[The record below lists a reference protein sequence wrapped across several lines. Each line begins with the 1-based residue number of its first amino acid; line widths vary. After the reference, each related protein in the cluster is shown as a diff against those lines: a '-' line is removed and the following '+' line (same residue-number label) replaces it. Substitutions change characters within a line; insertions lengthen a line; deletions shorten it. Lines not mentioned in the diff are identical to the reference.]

1 MPALRDNRVLQAA
14 SLFLL
19 LTGIVLLGI
28 NLYGLTQS
36 IRKPDLG
43 LGDPRELRFVPEQ
56 VWSYEESMRQ
66 VEALSLIPDR
76 DEVVK
81 QSVYVVNQAL
91 VHPDWFRVD
100 PIEYRQ
106 LIPLWENYFLHFMG
120 RVSELP
126 QYERYHFANYRRSI
140 QRGIG
145 MCGDASMVL
154 SSILDTLDVDNRIIS
169 FDGHVIVE
177 YQAADG
183 SWRLA
188 DPDFGVLLSA
198 DLAQLVEDENLARQD
213 YLAAGFKADEVDFLL
228 KSYAT
233 RYAVFDD
240 TYHFMTKRY
249 IFEYASYA
257 LKWIVPI
264 AMIVLALWYQM
275 RQTFGQR
282 REQQKQNHD
291 G

>member
-1 MPALRDNRVLQAA
+1 MRALRDNRILQAA
-14 SLFLL
+14 SLLL
-19 LTGIVLLGI
+19 LLIGIILLGI
-28 NLYGLTQS
+28 NLYGLAQP

-43 LGDPRELRFVPEQ
+43 LGDPREFRFVPEQ
-56 VWSYEESMRQ
+56 VWSYEESMRH

-76 DEVVK
+76 DEAVK

-100 PIEYRQ
+100 PVKYRQ
-106 LIPLWENYFLHFMG
+106 LIPIWENYFLHFIG
-120 RVSELP
+120 RVSDLP

-154 SSILDTLDVDNRIIS
+154 SSILDTLDIGNRIIS
-169 FDGHVIVE
+169 FNGHVIVE

-183 SWRLA
+183 TWRLA

-198 DLAQLVEDENLARQD
+198 DLAQLVEDETQVRQD
-213 YLAAGFKADEVDFLL
+213 YLAAGYKEDEVDFLL
-228 KSYAT
+228 KSYT
-233 RYAVFDD
+233 TPYAVFDD

-249 IFEYASYA
+249 IFEYASYV

-264 AMIVLALWYQM
+264 VLIALGLLYQAW
-275 RQTFGQR
+275 RSSGPR
-282 REQQKQNHD
+282 RERQQQNHN